1 MLPSLLARDIQIGL
15 KQFLVSGFEPADAF
29 MHGLM
34 SRFIEDEEPWL
45 KGPFVQMGL
54 PFAVGSAGRTFFN
67 TFETEYPGYH
77 HQEQAWQRL
86 SSQHQAASTLVATGT
101 GSGKT
106 ECFLFP
112 LLDHCARARAAGE
125 VGIKALV
132 IYPMNALATDQA
144 RRIAALVAQVPA
156 FAGLRVGLY
165 VGGNAGKPGE
175 GMVMT
180 PTSVITDR
188 DTMRKHP
195 PDILLTNYKM
205 LDYLMLRPKDRQ
217 LWEKNTP
224 TTLRYVVVDELH
236 TFDGAQG
243 TDLALLLRRLRAR
256 LRSPNGHLIC
266 AGTSATLGGSS
277 DSSPLREYARQIF
290 GVPFDADAVV
300 TENRLSVDAFLGEA
314 MVEHMFMWRPEL
326 DAVLQPAQYRSPA
339 EAVRAW
345 FGVFFAGLDQPSG
358 YEEVA
363 SPAWRRDLGQHLK
376 GHQFFVNL
384 LRVMKGGVVSYNTLE
399 DAFARNMPS
408 ATRAQVARVLDALL
422 VLVAWALREG
432 NQPLVTLRVQ
442 LWVRELRRMVGKLA
456 LDPQDF
462 TLRSERDLPGE
473 RDGVYL
479 PMVQCSQCRTTGW
492 LSRLV
497 PGSNKLST
505 KLDEIYNTWFSR
517 RPEAARLYAAQSL
530 GQRTHVQGVHQY
542 ACVACGNVQAADGPC
557 LACAHQELLYVFHV
571 TAQRTQVSGNAQFT
585 RHDDTC
591 PSCGER
597 GDLLLLGARNAT
609 LGSQVVEASWAS
621 LFNDDKK
628 LIAFSD
634 SVQDA
639 AHRAGFFGARTWL
652 NNVRTA
658 WAHVLDELG
667 VARMSWEEL
676 LALAAKQFD
685 EESSILHMEPEA
697 LVAEFLAPNMSWQ
710 HDWSVELLGKGHLPA
725 HSRLPGKVRK
735 RMLWQLFS
743 DLTYQSKRGRTL
755 ERIGKMTMSVPWSRV
770 QEVAITLLPRLRED
784 FGIQGLDLD
793 VLTQWLWGT
802 LAHMRRRG
810 GVMHPE
816 MATYV
821 TDGKVWHLAKGAG
834 RREWMPP
841 MGDYTPRP
849 VFLTLGNHA
858 SFDKLTSNS
867 RQTWYDRW
875 TSAVLGHQILLA
887 KGMSADLYEAAFQAL
902 EQAGILLRHTHHQ
915 GDTLA
920 LSPAA
925 LEVDTEVA
933 FISTAGSKRRLTVPR
948 RDAEHLLG
956 MPCLDAV
963 ESTYERLTPEATDWW
978 ARRFSQGDLRRVIAA
993 EHTGLLDRQE
1003 REALEQRF
1011 KDKNP
1016 QPWFENLLSA
1026 TPTLEMGVDIGDLSS
1041 VLLCSVPPNQASF
1054 LQRMGRAGRRDG
1066 NAMTTTLADG
1076 NSPHDLYFFAETEEM
1091 IAGEVAPP
1099 GVFLQ
1104 AAEVLRRQLFA
1115 FCMDDWVSG
1124 LSHANALPDKTSQ
1137 ALDATEQA
1145 RQDRFPVIFC
1155 DHVLQNEQ
1163 RLFDGFMALLDKDVD
1178 EVVRGRLWDFMQGQ
1192 GETDG
1197 LRTRLIKALEELA
1210 EERKTYKKRKDELD
1224 KARIKAQQKPQD
1236 EATQNEIDALLRE
1249 RDKML
1254 ELIKEINGRDLLN
1267 TLTDAGL
1274 IPNYAFP
1281 ESGIQLKSVLWR
1293 KRGEDEPGQGA
1304 YVALGTQKYERPAQS
1319 ALSEFA
1325 PENRFYANQR
1335 RVEVD
1340 QINMSLAKTE
1350 DWRFCPSCH
1359 HMQNLTV
1366 EADVHATC
1374 PHCGDPM
1381 WADGGQ
1387 RHTLLRFRQAIANSN
1402 DTDVRIDDS
1411 SEDREP
1417 KYYIRQLMADFQPQ
1431 YIREAWQVPTGG
1443 TPFGFEFI
1451 SRVTFR
1457 DVNFGELAKPGESFK
1472 VADRDSQ
1479 RPGFKLC
1486 RHCGK
1491 VQKPARRG
1499 ASTTEQTHSFD
1510 CPKHGSDDPT
1520 NLLDCLYL
1528 YREFESEALRI
1539 LVPYTRNGVDERVVQ
1554 SFMAAVQLGLK
1565 RRFGGKVDHLRM
1577 VLQDEPGK
1585 DGGPR
1590 KHYVMLYDSVPGGT
1604 GYLHQLLAHDAKTL
1618 SDVLQMALDALTGCS
1633 CNQDPEKDGCYR
1645 CLYQYR
1651 LGRSMELVS
1660 RDNAKAVLS
1669 ELIDSLPALERVK
1682 TISDIYI
1689 NPNFDSV
1696 LEARFIEC
1704 LKKMSGVGGL
1714 PSVKLVQDVVHGKS
1728 GYLLEVG
1735 KQRYRIE
1742 PQSELNADT
1751 GVSVSSKPDFVIWPW
1766 ASGAKRRPVA
1776 VFCDGWA
1783 YHKDCMREDALKR
1796 SALVASG
1803 KFWSWSVTHQD
1814 VSAAIAGNADT
1825 DLEAP
1830 TVALKR
1836 HNGSKAPPSVPRAQ
1850 DKAFTQHA
1858 VARLLHW
1865 LAMPSGTAEVDDAV
1879 AAQQGNAAWLTFL
1892 MVPSTVE
1899 DRNAAEA
1906 GRAQWF
1912 SHLPAYIREPGK
1924 GFAPIMS
1931 KPIGATA
1938 VMGWWP
1944 MLLANGIPAHQV
1956 WSAPGVVLMNA
1967 AAAADENAL
1976 HLQWRRWLQLFNTLQ
1991 FMRGTVLATTDGLAA
2006 HDYDGLAP
2014 VTAATQPAQPAAQ
2027 AALNAAWQSVVEQAL
2042 EELASGLKQL
2052 AQSGANPPEVG
2063 IELVDAHGRVTADCE
2078 LAWVQDKVAV
2088 LRPDQADL
2096 VEMWSAQDWKV
2107 ILLDETMRLASG
2119 SPWAAV
2125 TAASLGLELNVNEG
2139 GAA

>member
-1 MLPSLLARDIQIGL
+1 MLPSLLARDIQTGL

-34 SRFIEDEEPWL
+34 SRFTEDQDAWL
-45 KGPFVQMGL
+45 KGPYVQMGL
-54 PFAVGSAGRTFFN
+54 PFAVGSSGRTFFN
-67 TFETEYPGYH
+67 TFETEHPGYH
-77 HQEQAWQRL
+77 HQELAWKRL
-86 SSQHQAASTLVATGT
+86 SSQYQAASTLVATGT

-112 LLDHCARARAAGE
+112 LLDHCVRTRAAGE
-125 VGIKALV
+125 AGIKALV
-132 IYPMNALATDQA
+132 VYPMNALATDQA

-156 FAGLRVGLY
+156 FKGLRVGLY

-180 PTSVITDR
+180 PTGVITDR
-188 DTMRKHP
+188 DTLRKHP

-217 LWEKNTP
+217 LWAQNKP

-256 LRSPNGHLIC
+256 LQSPEGHLIC
-266 AGTSATLGGSS
+266 AGTSATLGGAS
-277 DSSPLREYARQIF
+277 DTEPLREYARQVF
-290 GVPFDADAVV
+290 GVPFGADAVV
-300 TENRLSVDAFLGEA
+300 TENRLSVDAFLGDA
-314 MVEHMFMWRPEL
+314 MVEHLFMWRPEL
-326 DAVLQPAQYRSPA
+326 DTVLQPSLYPTP
-339 EAVRAW
+339 EAAVQAW
-345 FGVFFAGLDQPSG
+345 FGVFFPGLIQPS
-358 YEEVA
+358 EPSEVTL
-363 SPAWRRDLGQHLK
+363 PGWRQALGAYLK
-376 GHQFFVNL
+376 GHQLFVNL
-384 LRVMKGGVVSYNTLE
+384 LRLMKGGVVSYGTLE
-399 DAFARNMPS
+399 DAFVRNMPTAS
-408 ATRAQVARVLDALL
+408 RSQVARVLDAML
-422 VLVAWALREG
+422 VLVAWAMRDG
-432 NQPLVTLRVQ
+432 NQSLVTLRVQ

-456 LDPQDF
+456 IDPHDVR
-462 TLRSERDLPGE
+462 LCSERDLPGE

-497 PGSNKLST
+497 QGSSKLST
-505 KLDEIYNTWFSR
+505 KPDEIYNTWFSR
-517 RPEAARLYAAQSL
+517 RPEAARFYAAKSL
-530 GQRTHVQGVHQY
+530 GRPHVQGVHQY
-542 ACVACGNVQAADGPC
+542 ACVSCGNVQAGEGAC
-557 LACAHQELLYVFHV
+557 LACAHQEMLYVFLV
-571 TAQRTQVSGNAQFT
+571 TAQRTHVVGNAQYT

-597 GDLLLLGARNAT
+597 GELLLLGARNAT

-639 AHRAGFFGARTWL
+639 AHRAGFFGARTWQ

-667 VARMSWEEL
+667 VARMPWSEL
-676 LALAAKQFD
+676 LSRAAQRFD
-685 EESSILHMEPEA
+685 APGSVLHMTPET

-710 HDWSVELLGKGHLPA
+710 HDWSVELLEKGKLPTN
-725 HSRLPGKVRK
+725 SRLPNKVRK

-743 DLTYQSKRGRTL
+743 DLTYQSQRGRTL
-755 ERIGKMTMSVPWSRV
+755 ERIGKVTMSVPWERI
-770 QEVAITLLPRLRED
+770 QAVATELVPRFREE
-784 FGIQGLDLD
+784 FGAQGLDLQ
-793 VLTQWLWGT
+793 VMSRWLWGT
-802 LAHMRRRG
+802 LTHMRRRG
-810 GVMHPE
+810 GVMHSE
-816 MATYV
+816 MVTYAA
-821 TDGKVWHLAKGAG
+821 DANVWMFSKGAG
-834 RREWMPP
+834 RAEWMPK
-841 MGDYTPRP
+841 MGEYTPRP
-849 VFLTLGNHA
+849 LFLTLGKHRD
-858 SFDKLTSNS
+858 FDKLSGNS
-867 RQTWYDRW
+867 RPTWYDRW
-875 TSAVLGHQILLA
+875 ADAALGQQMLMP
-887 KGMSADLYEAAFQAL
+887 KGMAADLYAAAFEAL
-902 EQAGILLRHTHHQ
+902 LKDGILLRTSHHQ

-920 LSPAA
+920 LNPDA

-933 FISTAGSKRRLTVPR
+933 FISTTGSRRRLTVPR
-948 RDAEHLLG
+948 RAAEHLLG

-963 ESTYERLTPEATDWW
+963 ESTYEQLIPEAADWW

-1016 QPWFENLLSA
+1016 RPWFENLLSA

-1115 FCMDDWVSG
+1115 FCMDDWVSS
-1124 LSHANALPDKTSQ
+1124 LTNANGLPDKTSL
-1137 ALDATEQA
+1137 ALDAMEQA
-1145 RQDRFPVIFC
+1145 RQDRFPAIFC
-1155 DHVLQNEQ
+1155 DHVLKHEL
-1163 RLFDGFMALLDKDVD
+1163 RLFDSFMALLGKDVD
-1178 EVVRGRLWDFMQGQ
+1178 DVVRARLWDFMQGQ
-1192 GETDG
+1192 GEADG
-1197 LRTRLIKALEELA
+1197 LRTRLTKTLEELV

-1224 KARIKAQQKPQD
+1224 KAKTKAQQKPQD
-1236 EATQNEIDALLRE
+1236 EATQNEIDGLLRE

-1304 YVALGTQKYERPAQS
+1304 YVALATQKYERPAQS

-1340 QINMSLAKTE
+1340 QINMNLAKAE

-1366 EADVHATC
+1366 EADVHTAC
-1374 PHCGDPM
+1374 PNCGDPM
-1381 WADGGQ
+1381 WTDGGQ
-1387 RHTLLRFRQAIANSN
+1387 KHTLLRFRQAIANSN

-1417 KYYIRQLMADFQPQ
+1417 KYYVRQLMSDFQPAH
-1431 YIREAWQVPTGG
+1431 IREAWQIPTGG

-1457 DVNFGELAKPGESFK
+1457 DVNFGELAKPGDAFK
-1472 VADRDSQ
+1472 VADKESQ

-1486 RHCGK
+1486 KHCGK
-1491 VQKPARRG
+1491 VQKLPRRG
-1499 ASTTEQTHSFD
+1499 AGSAEQSHSFD
-1510 CPKHGSDDPT
+1510 CPKHGNEDPA

-1539 LVPYTRNGVDERVVQ
+1539 LVPYTKNGVDETVVQ

-1618 SDVLQMALDALTGCS
+1618 AEVLRMALDSLNGCS

-1651 LGRSMELVS
+1651 LGRNMELVS
-1660 RDNAKAVLS
+1660 RDNAKAVLT
-1669 ELIDSLPALERVK
+1669 ELVGSLPSLERVK

-1696 LEARFIEC
+1696 LEARFIES
-1704 LKKMSGVGGL
+1704 LKKMSGVAGL
-1714 PSVKLVQDVVHGKS
+1714 PPVKLVQDVVHGKS
-1728 GYLLEVG
+1728 GYVLEVG
-1735 KQRYRIE
+1735 SQRYRIE
-1742 PQSELNADT
+1742 PQCDLNGDV
-1751 GVSVSSKPDFVIWPW
+1751 GVSVPSKPDFVIWPW
-1766 ASGAKRRPVA
+1766 ASGSKRRPVA
-1776 VFCDGWA
+1776 VFCDGWV
-1783 YHKDCMREDALKR
+1783 YHKECMREDALKR
-1796 SALVASG
+1796 SAIVASG
-1803 KFWSWSVTHQD
+1803 KFWTWSVTHQD
-1814 VSAAIAGNADT
+1814 VSAAIDGNADS
-1825 DLEAP
+1825 DLDSA
-1830 TVALKR
+1830 TVVLNR
-1836 HNGSKAPPSVPRAQ
+1836 HDGNKAPPTVPRAQ
-1850 DKAFTQHA
+1850 EKAFTQHA

-1865 LAMPSGTAEVDDAV
+1865 LSTPVGAAELNGAEEV
-1879 AAQQGNAAWLTFL
+1879 QQRNAAWLEFL
-1892 MVPSTVE
+1892 MVPSTAE
-1899 DRNAAEA
+1899 DKTVAEA
-1906 GRAQWF
+1906 QRAPWLAQ
-1912 SHLPAYIREPGK
+1912 LPVYLREPGP
-1924 GFAPIMS
+1924 GFAPVMS
-1931 KPIGATA
+1931 KANGAA
-1938 VMGWWP
+1938 SVLGWWP
-1944 MLLANGIPAHQV
+1944 LLLAKGLPVHQDWAAPAT
-1956 WSAPGVVLMNA
+1956 VLLDA
-1967 AAAADENAL
+1967 AAAPDEDAL
-1976 HLQWRRWLQLFNTLQ
+1976 HRAWRRWLQLFNTVQ
-1991 FMRGTVLATTDGLAA
+1991 FLPGTYLVTSDGLAA
-2006 HDYDGLAP
+2006 HDYDPLAP
-2014 VTAATQPAQPAAQ
+2014 AKAGTPPAQPATQ
-2027 AALNAAWQSVVEQAL
+2027 AAFNAAWQAVVENVL
-2042 EELASGLKQL
+2042 DLLVSGLKQL
-2052 AQSGANPPEVG
+2052 AQSGAALPEVG
-2063 IELVDAHGRVTADCE
+2063 LELVDEKGRVSADSE
-2078 LAWVQDKVAV
+2078 LAWVQEKVVV
-2088 LRPDQADL
+2088 LRPDQSDL
-2096 VEMWSAQDWKV
+2096 IELWGAESWKV
-2107 ILLDETMRLASG
+2107 VLLDEAMNLVAG
-2119 SPWAAV
+2119 APWAAAA
-2125 TAASLGLELNVNEG
+2125 AASLGLELNMNEG
-2139 GAA
+2139 GAT

>member
-1 MLPSLLARDIQIGL
+1 MLPSLLARDIQTGL
-15 KQFLVSGFEPADAF
+15 KQFLVSGFEPADVF

-34 SRFIEDEEPWL
+34 SRFTEDEEAWL
-45 KGPFVQMGL
+45 KGPYVQMGL
-54 PFAVGSAGRTFFN
+54 PFAVGSAGRTFFK
-67 TFETEYPGYH
+67 TFETEHPGYH
-77 HQEQAWQRL
+77 HQELAWKRL

-112 LLDHCARARAAGE
+112 LLDHCIRARAAGE
-125 VGIKALV
+125 TGIKALV

-144 RRIAALVAQVPA
+144 RRIAGLVAQVPA

-180 PTSVITDR
+180 PTGVVTDR

-217 LWEKNTP
+217 LWAHNKP

-256 LRSPNGHLIC
+256 LQSPDGHLIC

-277 DSSPLREYARQIF
+277 DTEPLREYARQVF
-290 GVPFDADAVV
+290 GVPFGTDAVV
-300 TENRLSVDAFLGEA
+300 TENRLSVDAFLGDS
-314 MVEHMFMWRPEL
+314 MVDHMFMWRPEL
-326 DAVLQPAQYRSPA
+326 DAVLQPSLYPTPA
-339 EAVRAW
+339 ATVKAW
-345 FGVFFAGLDQPSG
+345 FGIFFAGLPQPRG
-358 YEEVA
+358 PDEVA
-363 SPAWRRDLGQHLK
+363 STAWRQALGKHLK
-376 GHQFFVNL
+376 AHQLFVNL
-384 LRVMKGGVVSYNTLE
+384 LRLMKGSVVSYGALE
-399 DAFARNMPS
+399 DALARNMPS
-408 ATRAQVARVLDALL
+408 ASRTEVARALDALL

-456 LDPQDF
+456 LDPQDVR
-462 TLRSERDLPGE
+462 LRSERDLPGE

-497 PGSNKLST
+497 QGSSKLST

-517 RPEAARLYAAQSL
+517 RPEAARLYAAKSL
-530 GQRTHVQGVHQY
+530 GRSHVQGVHQY
-542 ACVACGNVQAADGPC
+542 ACVACGNVQAGDGVC
-557 LACAHQELLYVFHV
+557 LACGQQELLYVFQV
-571 TAQRTQVSGNAQFT
+571 TAQRSHVVGNAQYT
-585 RHDDTC
+585 RHDDSC

-597 GDLLLLGARNAT
+597 GELLLLGARNAT

-639 AHRAGFFGARTWL
+639 AHRAGFFGARTWQ

-667 VARMSWEEL
+667 TTRMPWSEL
-676 LALAAKQFD
+676 LSRAVQRFD
-685 EESSILHMEPEA
+685 APGSVLHMAPET

-710 HDWSVELLGKGHLPA
+710 HDWSVELLEKGQLPA
-725 HSRLPGKVRK
+725 TSRLPGKVRK
-735 RMLWQLFS
+735 RILWQLFS
-743 DLTYQSKRGRTL
+743 DLTYQSQRGRTL
-755 ERIGKMTMSVPWSRV
+755 ERIGKVTMSVPWERI
-770 QEVAITLLPRLRED
+770 QDVAADLLPRLREA
-784 FGIQGLDLD
+784 FGAHGLELP
-793 VLTQWLWGT
+793 VLSRWVWGT

-816 MATYV
+816 MAAYAG
-821 TDGKVWHLAKGAG
+821 DGQVWQLAKGAG
-834 RREWMPP
+834 RREWMPS
-841 MGDYTPRP
+841 MGDYTPHP
-849 VFLTLGNHA
+849 VFLTLGKQS
-858 SFDKLTSNS
+858 SFDKLSGNN
-867 RQTWYDRW
+867 RPTWYDRW
-875 TSAVLGHQILLA
+875 AAAALGQQMLLA
-887 KGMSADLYEAAFQAL
+887 KGMAPDLYAAAFEAL
-902 EQAGILLRHTHHQ
+902 LDAGILLRTTHHQ

-920 LSPAA
+920 LNPDA

-933 FISTAGSKRRLTVPR
+933 FISTTGSKRRLTVPR

-963 ESTYERLTPEATDWW
+963 ESTYEQLIPEAADWW

-1003 REALEQRF
+1003 REALELRF
-1011 KDKNP
+1011 KDKKP
-1016 QPWFENLLSA
+1016 RPWYENLLSA

-1041 VLLCSVPPNQASF
+1041 VLLCSVPPNQAGF
-1054 LQRMGRAGRRDG
+1054 LQRIGRAGRRDG

-1115 FCMDDWVSG
+1115 FCMDDWVSS
-1124 LSHANALPDKTSQ
+1124 LSNANALPDKTSQ
-1137 ALDATEQA
+1137 ALDAMELA
-1145 RQDRFPVIFC
+1145 KQDRFPAIFC
-1155 DHVLQNEQ
+1155 DHVLKHEE
-1163 RLFDGFMALLDKDVD
+1163 RLFHSFMALLGKDAD
-1178 EVVRGRLWDFMQGQ
+1178 DVVRARLRDFMQGQ
-1192 GETDG
+1192 GEADG
-1197 LRTRLIKALEELA
+1197 LRTRLTKALEELV

-1224 KARIKAQQKPQD
+1224 KAKTKAQQKPQD
-1236 EATQNEIDALLRE
+1236 EATQNEIDNLLRE

-1254 ELIKEINGRDLLN
+1254 ELIKEINSRDLLN
-1267 TLTDAGL
+1267 TLTDSGL

-1304 YVALGTQKYERPAQS
+1304 YVALATQKYERPAQS

-1340 QINMSLAKTE
+1340 QIKMNLAKAE

-1359 HMQNLTV
+1359 HMQNLMV
-1366 EADVHATC
+1366 DADVHVTC
-1374 PHCGDPM
+1374 PRCGDPM
-1381 WADGGQ
+1381 WSDGGQ
-1387 RHTLLRFRQAIANSN
+1387 KHTLLRFRQAIANSN

-1417 KYYIRQLMADFQPQ
+1417 KYYIRQLMADFQPTH
-1431 YIREAWQVPTGG
+1431 IREAWQIPTGG

-1457 DVNFGELAKPGESFK
+1457 DVNFGEMAKPGDVFK
-1472 VADRDSQ
+1472 VADKESQ

-1486 RHCGK
+1486 KHCGK
-1491 VQKPARRG
+1491 VQKPPRRG
-1499 ASTTEQTHSFD
+1499 AGTAEQSHSFD
-1510 CPKHGSDDPT
+1510 CAKHGSDDPA

-1539 LVPYTRNGVDERVVQ
+1539 LVPYTKNGVDEKVVQ

-1618 SDVLQMALDALTGCS
+1618 ADVLRMAQDALSGCS

-1660 RDNAKAVLS
+1660 RDNAKDVLT
-1669 ELIDSLPALERVK
+1669 ELVSSLGSLERVK

-1696 LEARFIEC
+1696 LEARFIES

-1714 PSVKLVQDVVHGKS
+1714 PAVKLVQDVVHGKS

-1735 KQRYRIE
+1735 SQRYRIE
-1742 PQSELNADT
+1742 PQCELNGHA
-1751 GVSVSSKPDFVIWPW
+1751 GVLVPSKPDFVIWPW
-1766 ASGAKRRPVA
+1766 SSGATRRPVA
-1776 VFCDGWA
+1776 VFCDGWT
-1783 YHKDCMREDALKR
+1783 YHKGCMREDAVKR
-1796 SALVASG
+1796 SAIVTSG
-1803 KFWSWSVTHQD
+1803 KFWTWSVTHQD
-1814 VSAAIAGNADT
+1814 VSAAIDGNADS
-1825 DLEAP
+1825 DLDPA
-1830 TVALKR
+1830 TVALNR
-1836 HNGSKAPPSVPRAQ
+1836 HDGSKAPSAMPRAQ
-1850 DKAFTQHA
+1850 ERAFTQHA
-1858 VARLLHW
+1858 VTRLLQW
-1865 LAMPSGTAEVDDAV
+1865 LARPAGTTDLDGAV
-1879 AAQQGNAAWLTFL
+1879 EAQQRNAAWLEFL
-1892 MVPSTVE
+1892 MVPSTAE
-1899 DRNAAEA
+1899 DKVAAE
-1906 GRAQWF
+1906 GQRAPWLAQ
-1912 SHLPAYIREPGK
+1912 LPMHVREPGA
-1924 GFAPIMS
+1924 GYAPVTS
-1931 KPIGATA
+1931 KQNSAAG
-1938 VMGWWP
+1938 VLGWWP
-1944 MLLANGIPAHQV
+1944 MLLAKGLPAHQA
-1956 WSAPGVVLMNA
+1956 WSAPAVVLLDA
-1967 AAAADENAL
+1967 SVASDEEDL
-1976 HLQWRRWLQLFNTLQ
+1976 HRAWRQWLQLFNTLQ
-1991 FMRGTVLATTDGLAA
+1991 FMRGVLLVTGDGLAG
-2006 HDYDGLAP
+2006 HDYDGLVP
-2014 VTAATQPAQPAAQ
+2014 VSVGTAPAQPAGQ
-2027 AALNAAWQSVVEQAL
+2027 AALNAAWQAVVEQAL
-2042 EELASGLKQL
+2042 EPLAKGLKQL
-2052 AQSGANPPEVG
+2052 AQAGSTPPEVG
-2063 IELVDAHGRVTADCE
+2063 LELVDTKGRVSADSE
-2078 LAWVQDKVAV
+2078 LAWVQEQVVV
-2088 LRPDQADL
+2088 LRPDQEDL
-2096 VEMWSAQDWKV
+2096 IELWGAEGWKV
-2107 ILLDETMRLASG
+2107 VLLDESLDLVQGA
-2119 SPWAAV
+2119 PWAVAV
-2125 TAASLGLELNVNEG
+2125 ASSLGLELNLNEG